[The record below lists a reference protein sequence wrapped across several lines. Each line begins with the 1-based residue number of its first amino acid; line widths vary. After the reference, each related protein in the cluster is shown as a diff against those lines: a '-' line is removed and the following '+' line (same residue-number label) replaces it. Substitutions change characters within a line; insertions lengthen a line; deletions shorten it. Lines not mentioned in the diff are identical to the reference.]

1 VVTSLRSKSV
11 PKDIIEDVILGK
23 HTMIGAIVVLIL
35 GKVERCQFIVRYTPL
50 SANWLSIKVIWGKAK
65 DDGQLS
71 DCQLITMTF
80 NGKVKC
86 RIKSISASPSGGIEL
101 SH

>member
-1 VVTSLRSKSV
+1 MSV
-11 PKDIIEDVILGK
+11 LKDIVEDVILGK
-23 HTMIGAIVVLIL
+23 HTMIGVIVVLIP
-35 GKVERCQFIVRYTPL
+35 GKVERCQFIIRYTPL
-50 SANWLSIKVIWGKAK
+50 IANWLSIKVIWGKAK

-80 NGKVKC
+80 NSKFKC
-86 RIKSISASPSGGIEL
+86 RIKSISASLSGGIEP